1 MTNLVIVESP
11 AKAKTIEKFLGKGF
25 TVLSSYGHIRDMQKK
40 GMGIDLENRFEP
52 TYEISPD
59 KKKTV
64 AELRKVAKTAE
75 TVWLAT
81 DEDREGE
88 AIAWHLAEA
97 LNLDIKTTKRIVF
110 HEITKSAIQKA
121 VAEPR
126 TVNMNVVNAQQARRV
141 LDRIVGFEL
150 SPVLWKK
157 IRTGLSAGR
166 VQSVAVRLIVERER
180 EVDAYESNFVY
191 RVQGVLDLLD
201 GAQKAVGKLEVKRT
215 ATFESEEQATAFL
228 EAVAQ
233 SNLSVISLEE
243 KPAKRSPKAP
253 FTTSTLQQE
262 ASSKLG
268 FSVKQTMMVAQRLY
282 ESGKITYMRT
292 DSVNLSETAIEQ
304 ARLAIIENYGP
315 EFSVPRRY
323 KTKNADAQEA
333 HEAIRPTE
341 FTTDIVPGERNEQRL
356 YQLIWRRAIASQMAD
371 AQLKRTTVDV
381 GIDGLPNDK
390 LTAKGEVVTF
400 EGFLKV
406 YDFGSGEE
414 SGLLP
419 PMTIGQ
425 ALNVAELGARQS
437 FSRPPPRYN
446 EASLVRTLEEMGI
459 GRPSTYAPTIDTV
472 QQRGYV
478 VKEDREGKERVY
490 RQVTLLDGK
499 VTAESLT
506 EMAGTEKNKLFP
518 TDIAGIVTSFLTK
531 HFGDVLDYQFTAKVE
546 SKFDT
551 IAKGELEWQEML
563 EEFYTKF
570 HPRVEAAELVSR
582 EEAGQQRLL
591 GNHPESGKPMFV
603 KIGRFGPY
611 VQIGDGENEEKPT
624 FASLMPGQKMDL
636 IKVDDALELFK
647 LPREV
652 GEMPEAFYA
661 KAVDGSEFGVEKGQ
675 MLIAKQ
681 GPFGPYLQY
690 GEKMY
695 CPMKGFEPLN
705 ISLEDSIALVEAKI
719 QADADKIIKTFAGT
733 DVKILKGRWGPY
745 ITDMVTKKNAKIAK
759 DEEALELTLEE
770 CQKRLDEA
778 PEPKKRGR
786 AGAKKAAPKKA
797 APKKAAAKKPAVK
810 KPAVKKAPAKKPAVK
825 KEGADTV
832 VAKKTAVK
840 KPTVKKPAA
849 KKPTV
854 KKASVTKPTDDA

>member
-11 AKAKTIEKFLGKGF
+11 AKAKTIEKFLGKDF

-40 GMGIDLENRFEP
+40 GMGIDLTNRFEP

-75 TVWLAT
+75 AVWLAT

-97 LNLDIKTTKRIVF
+97 LKLDVKTTKRIVF

-126 TVNMNVVNAQQARRV
+126 TVDMNVVNAQQARRV

-180 EVDAYESNFVY
+180 EIEAYESSFVY

-201 GAQKAVGKLEVKRT
+201 GAQKSVGKLDVKRT
-215 ATFESEEQATAFL
+215 ATFDSEEEAAAFL
-228 EAVAQ
+228 EAVAK
-233 SNLSVISLEE
+233 SNLSVVSLEE

-304 ARLAIIENYGP
+304 ARLAIVENYGS

-341 FTTDIVPGERNEQRL
+341 FTTDIIPGERNEQRL

-371 AQLKRTTVDV
+371 ALLKRTTVDV

-406 YDFGSGEE
+406 YDFGSDDE
-414 SGLLP
+414 SRLLP
-419 PMTIGQ
+419 PMTVGQ
-425 ALNVAELGARQS
+425 ALRVAELGARQS

-490 RQVTLLDGK
+490 RQVTLKNGE

-546 SKFDT
+546 GKFDT
-551 IAKGELEWQEML
+551 IAKGQLEWQDML

-611 VQIGDGENEEKPT
+611 VQVGDGENEEKPT

-636 IKVDDALELFK
+636 LKIEDALELFK

-652 GEMPEAFYA
+652 GEMPESFNS
-661 KAVDGSEFGVEKGQ
+661 KAVDGSEFGVKKGQ
-675 MLIAKQ
+675 MIIAKQ
-681 GPFGPYLQY
+681 GPFGPYLEY

-695 CPMKGFEPLN
+695 CPMKGFDPLS
-705 ISLEDSIALVEAKI
+705 ISLEDAVALIETKI
-719 QADADKIIKTFAGT
+719 QADADKIIKTFTGT

-759 DEEALELTLEE
+759 DEEALELSLEE
-770 CQKRLDEA
+770 CQKRLNEA

-797 APKKAAAKKPAVK
+797 VAKKPA
-810 KPAVKKAPAKKPAVK
+810 AKKAPAKKPA
-825 KEGADTV
+825 
-832 VAKKTAVK
+832 AKKT
-840 KPTVKKPAA
+840 PVKKPAA
-849 KKPTV
+849 KKAPV
-854 KKASVTKPTDDA
+854 KKPAAKKVAVKKVADES